1 MPSSLTKVLPLILGF
16 SPFLPVSVCGTGIF
30 SLDSGFSWQCE
41 LVFFSTCFSIPI
53 IPYFSEDTDLP
64 ISSGLVFGRTLP
76 CRAVK
81 LILLRPHFSM
91 ATIDS
96 TGISTSCPSTTLFS
110 LILGP
115 DLPWGDEPC
124 PGNLRFS
131 TGEILTHL
139 LATHASIL
147 SCIKSTPAFAWASS
161 LIQCSSTTCI
171 RKSTTSVLDLAP
183 EIFGAKSL
191 DQ

>member
-124 PGNLRFS
+124 PGILRFS
-131 TGEILTHL
+131 MGKILTYLSL
-139 LATHASIL
+139 LM
-147 SCIKSTPAFAWASS
+147 PAFS
-161 LIQCSSTTCI
+161 LLFSPQLL
-171 RKSTTSVLDLAP
+171 SVLLLPKYNAPLPLAFASP
-183 EIFGAKSL
+183 RL
-191 DQ
+191 RC